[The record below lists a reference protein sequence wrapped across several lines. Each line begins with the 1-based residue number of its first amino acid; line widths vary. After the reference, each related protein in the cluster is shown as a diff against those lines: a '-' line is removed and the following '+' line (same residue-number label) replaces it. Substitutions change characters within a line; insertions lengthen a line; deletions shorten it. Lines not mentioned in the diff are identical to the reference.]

1 MSILAVYL
9 LTLSALVVISI
20 VVLRVPVRHDYL
32 RKGYLSL
39 GTATLQTLV
48 FFVFGGFPS
57 IYLPG
62 DWPVSNVNLPLRVI
76 GLTSIII
83 GLGILLL
90 GMFRLGI
97 LRSLGLQTGVLK
109 ETSSYRVSRNPQVLG
124 CVLYVI
130 GFIILWPSWYAL
142 VWGLSLLAI
151 LHVMVLTEEQ
161 HLRNIFG
168 QDYEQYCKRVPRYLG
183 FPKKTE

>member
-1 MSILAVYL
+1 MSILPVYL
-9 LTLSALVVISI
+9 LSLSALIAISI
-20 VVLRVPVRHDYL
+20 VILRVIVRRDYL
-32 RKGYLSL
+32 RRGRLSV
-39 GTATLQTLV
+39 GSAALQAFV

-57 IYLPG
+57 IYLPSE
-62 DWPVSNVNLPLRVI
+62 WPVSHVNLPLRVI
-76 GLTSIII
+76 GLTSITI

-109 ETSSYRVSRNPQVLG
+109 ESSSYRLTRNPQILG

-142 VWGLSLLAI
+142 GWGLSLIAI
-151 LHVMVLTEEQ
+151 LHVMALTEEE
-161 HLRNIFG
+161 HLRNTYG
-168 QDYEQYCKRVPRYLG
+168 QDYEQFCNRVPRYLG
-183 FPKKTE
+183 YLREPE